1 MKAIN
6 KFFGTASLFTTF
18 SVIYASFLIISIPC
32 AFIFVLPDSLD
43 LIQILIVCTISLL
56 FAGMLAFINNMFNL
70 SSVFWKYFTYVKYL
84 IENAETKDEIQ
95 SIYDN
100 EFQDL
105 VKMQMG
111 NPHNTMI
118 VELYSILK
126 KKYKYVK

>member
-6 KFFGTASLFTTF
+6 KFFETASLFTTF

-56 FAGMLAFINNMFNL
+56 FAYMLAFINNMCNL
-70 SSVFWKYFTYVKYL
+70 SFVFWKYADNVKYL
-84 IENAETKDEIQ
+84 IENAETKDKLQ

-118 VELYSILK
+118 VKLYSILK
-126 KKYKYVK
+126 TKYKYVK

>member
-6 KFFGTASLFTTF
+6 KFFETASLFTTF

-32 AFIFVLPDSLD
+32 
-43 LIQILIVCTISLL
+43 TISLL
-56 FAGMLAFINNMFNL
+56 FAYMLAFINNMCNL
-70 SSVFWKYFTYVKYL
+70 SFVFWKYADNVKYL
-84 IENAETKDEIQ
+84 IENAETKDKLQ

-111 NPHNTMI
+111 NPHNNMI
-118 VELYSILK
+118 VKLYSILK
-126 KKYKYVK
+126 TKYKYVK